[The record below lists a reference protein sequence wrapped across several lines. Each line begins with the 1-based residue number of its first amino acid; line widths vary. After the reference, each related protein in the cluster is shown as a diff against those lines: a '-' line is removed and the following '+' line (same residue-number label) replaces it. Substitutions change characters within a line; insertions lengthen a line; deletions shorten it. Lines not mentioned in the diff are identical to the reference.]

1 MEMNPTVLVVAVA
14 LQDPQGRVLMQR
26 RAAGRQHA
34 GLWEFPGGKV
44 EAGESLPTAL
54 VREIAEELG
63 LELDPAVLEPV
74 GFAADAEAAGVPLLI
89 LLYRASRWTGTPRCL
104 DAAELGWFALV
115 DLPGLDM
122 PPLDYPLAAALARC
136 K

>member
-1 MEMNPTVLVVAVA
+1 MNPTVLVVAVA

-26 RAAGRQHA
+26 RAVGRQHA

-44 EAGESLPTAL
+44 EPGESLPTAL
-54 VREIAEELG
+54 AREIAEELG

-74 GFAADAEAAGVPLLI
+74 GFAADTGAAGVPLLI
-89 LLYRASRWTGTPRCL
+89 LLYRAGSWAGTPRCL
-104 DAAELGWFALV
+104 DAAELGWFALA
-115 DLPGLDM
+115 DLPGLAM

>member
-1 MEMNPTVLVVAVA
+1 MNPTVLVVAVA

-26 RAAGRQHA
+26 RAVGRQHA

-44 EAGESLPTAL
+44 EPGESLPTAL
-54 VREIAEELG
+54 AREIAEELG

-74 GFAADAEAAGVPLLI
+74 GFAADTGAAGVPLLI
-89 LLYRASRWTGTPRCL
+89 LLYRAGSWAGTPRCL
-104 DAAELGWFALV
+104 DAADLGWFALA
-115 DLPGLDM
+115 DLPGLAM

>member
-1 MEMNPTVLVVAVA
+1 MNPTVLVVALA

-44 EAGESLPTAL
+44 ESGESLTTAL
-54 VREIAEELG
+54 IREITEELG
-63 LELDPAVLEPV
+63 LGLDAAALEPV
-74 GFAADAEAAGVPLLI
+74 GFAADAGAGGVPLLI
-89 LLYRASRWTGTPRCL
+89 LLYRASSWAGTPRCL
-104 DAAELGWFALV
+104 DAAELGWFALA
-115 DLPGLDM
+115 DLPGLAM